1 MGVCI
6 INLDEYES
14 IGTHQ
19 IAFYVNA
26 ENVTNFHSFGVKHI
40 PKKIKKF
47 IRNKNI
53 ITSIYTIRVFDSIM
67 CAYFYNGFIDFKLKG
82 KSLLEYR
89 NLFSTNEYEEN
100 DKTILKHLQ
109 QNLNMLKCIVI
120 FAINIE
126 NYKKKN

>member
-1 MGVCI
+1 M
-6 INLDEYES
+6 
-14 IGTHQ
+14 
-19 IAFYVNA
+19 NA
-26 ENVTNFHSFGVKHI
+26 ENVTNFHSFLVKHI
-40 PKKIKKF
+40 PKKIKKV

-109 QNLNMLKCIVI
+109 
-120 FAINIE
+120 
-126 NYKKKN
+126 

>member
-1 MGVCI
+1 MGASI

-26 ENVTNFHSFGVKHI
+26 ENVTNFHSFLVKHI

-82 KSLLEYR
+82 KRLLEYT

-126 NYKKKN
+126 KL